1 MSDMPLFLSCT
12 DLHFT
17 SKTPACRQEH
27 QFQNAQIMKLVHLLQ
42 EARSTKFQMILC
54 AGDFFDSATRN
65 ITYDL
70 LEIIISCFRQ
80 YKDVMFLCVAGN
92 HDMRFRQQ
100 TLDNTPLRLLSS
112 ALPNFKIVSGM
123 ERFDFAEDTVF
134 LYASPWDVPLEQ
146 IVRNFGAPDTFQAED
161 GKQGW
166 YIGLTH
172 RTIFECAVAPWADG
186 FGLVAS
192 DFIRDCNGRS
202 KRRFDYIITG
212 DNHECFMDEVQDTV
226 LINSGP
232 MLRTSIDKMD
242 YKPRYAAVYDTRV
255 RLNFFPIITDGDAFN
270 MNYVNQQKEI
280 KEATTI
286 DFDKLITEVDS
297 AFSLSNDFP
306 TALRY
311 VVKKKHPEL
320 LKKLEKILE

>member
-1 MSDMPLFLSCT
+1 MSDTPLFLSCT

-17 SKTPACRQEH
+17 SKIPACRQELH
-27 QFQNAQIMKLVHLLQ
+27 FSTAQIIKLVHLLH
-42 EARSTKFQMILC
+42 EARSTKFKLVLC

-65 ITYDL
+65 VTYEL
-70 LEIIISCFRQ
+70 LEKIIDTFKRYQ
-80 YKDVMFLCVAGN
+80 DVTFVCVAGN

-100 TLDNTPLRLLSS
+100 SLMNTPLNLLQT
-112 ALPNFKIVSGM
+112 ALPNFKVVHGM
-123 ERFDFAEDTVF
+123 ERFEYAEDTVF

-146 IVRNFGAPDTFQAED
+146 IIRNFGSPETFKPE
-161 GKQGW
+161 GNKVGW

-186 FGLVAS
+186 FGIVAS

-242 YKPRYAAVYDTRV
+242 YKPRYAVVYDTRV
-255 RLNFFPIITDGDAFN
+255 RLNFFPIGTGDSVFN
-270 MNYVNQQKEI
+270 MDYVNRQKEI